1 MSHDPDHEALVIGG
15 HAGPTLAASKKFMP
29 DRDRT

>member
-15 HAGPTLAASKKFMP
+15 HAGTSLTASKKFMP
-29 DRDRT
+29 DPDRT